1 MESDNLFN
9 ERQSIRDSAR
19 QLKKYGSTCNHVRN
33 NEYLIRHNLQQ
44 TDTLQGIA
52 LKYGCTTEQ
61 IRRVNRLFAQDS
73 LFLRQYL
80 MIPVDRDTSLQHNQI
95 MKSMPANANNDSETS
110 TAFAGQSSH
119 LVTTAASTTTSNSTI
134 ANLNDN
140 ILSPEEESKKSIEDF
155 LGKIDSNLAKTKKYV
170 KNSQS
175 SLDKLA
181 SIEDNNF
188 QENTHSAAAY
198 ALSSSY
204 HSGGYGGAG
213 TSNGTQLVVTHGKR
227 VKSSLHRLEEQ
238 QDEFYQL

>member
-80 MIPVDRDTSLQHNQI
+80 MIPVDRDTSLQHNQFV
-95 MKSMPANANNDSETS
+95 KSMSLPANADDTESPTY
-110 TAFAGQSSH
+110 AGSSR
-119 LVTTAASTTTSNSTI
+119 LPSPNASNSPT

-140 ILSPEEESKKSIEDF
+140 ILSPDEESKKSIEDF

-175 SLDKLA
+175 SLNKLA
-181 SIEDNNF
+181 SIEDNDF

-204 HSGGYGGAG
+204 HSGGYGSSGA
-213 TSNGTQLVVTHGKR
+213 SNGTQMVVTHGKR
-227 VKSSLHRLEEQ
+227 VKTSLHRLEEQ